1 MSDSQVNGLSIKAN
15 MLWNSVGSLTNL
27 GCQWLITVLVAR
39 MAPNYESAGVYAL
52 AMSIFNMFTQFAQYR
67 MYTVQIADIN
77 KERSVGEYLSF
88 RLLTCGLALFVLVV
102 YSVCTCKPTA
112 LPVIVLYAL
121 YKMIGLVIDVLH
133 ACDQCNHRMDYIGKS
148 LILQGVFSL
157 GGFMLVFGF
166 TGILELAIACMALS
180 AALIGILY
188 DFPKAKQLDIITLK
202 FNVEDSIRQ
211 LIQYAPIVVA
221 GIAFA
226 AAPNLPRQ
234 YISSSLGDSSLGV
247 YASIA
252 APVAI
257 IQMGATYIY
266 DPLLGYLVERFFK
279 YQKREF
285 ITLIVWVVLGIA
297 TVGIVCYAVLEFIGP
312 RLLEIIYGPSICDYI
327 YLLQPMIVCAFTTG
341 LSWFLNDLLVAL
353 RMHQGVIIGGVSC
366 WGLTL
371 CIIKPLID
379 LFGING
385 ATLVNLLTS
394 IFSISIMATMLTV
407 SAARWFSKELND

>member
-1 MSDSQVNGLSIKAN
+1 
-15 MLWNSVGSLTNL
+15 
-27 GCQWLITVLVAR
+27 
-39 MAPNYESAGVYAL
+39 
-52 AMSIFNMFTQFAQYR
+52 
-67 MYTVQIADIN
+67 
-77 KERSVGEYLSF
+77 
-88 RLLTCGLALFVLVV
+88 
-102 YSVCTCKPTA
+102 
-112 LPVIVLYAL
+112 
-121 YKMIGLVIDVLH
+121 
-133 ACDQCNHRMDYIGKS
+133 
-148 LILQGVFSL
+148 
-157 GGFMLVFGF
+157 MLVFGF

-211 LIQYAPIVVA
+211 LIQYAPIVIA

-379 LFGING
+379 FFGING

-394 IFSISIMATMLTV
+394 IFSISIMASILTV